1 MKIIAVSTSPR
12 KNGNGDSAVM
22 AAAEGA
28 RSKGAEVEIVY
39 LRDLKMNYCTGCCLC
54 KKEDADG
61 CVQRDDV
68 TELLKKFHA
77 ADAIIFCAP
86 IYMTQLAGQAKT
98 LFDRCYSLT
107 KPARNRQKPSGPPPK
122 DGAPGHRTPMDGK
135 VQAASTAPAVF
146 SMEMKTAIVYSPELI
161 GVTPDQQP
169 RKKMLIITTSNSMRA
184 EHDLNRAETMAVQF
198 KGAGVTDYK
207 LVTVPGCHPLDGGGK
222 TEENMAILRE
232 VGCWLAE

>member
-12 KNGNGDSAVM
+12 KNGNGDSAVL

-28 RSKGAEVEIVY
+28 KSLGAEVEIVY

-54 KKEDADG
+54 KKDEADG

-77 ADAIIFCAP
+77 ADGIIFCAP
-86 IYMTQLAGQAKT
+86 IYMTQLAGQAKV
-98 LFDRCYSLT
+98 LFDRCYSLS
-107 KPARNRQKPSGPPPK
+107 KPNRNRQRPAGPPPMGERK
-122 DGAPGHRTPMDGK
+122 PMEGR
-135 VQAASTAPAVF
+135 VEAAASAPVV
-146 SMEMKTAIVYSPELI
+146 MGPEMSKTAIVYSPDLM
-161 GVTPDQQP
+161 GVSPDQQP

-222 TEENMAILRE
+222 TEENIEILKE
-232 VGCWLAE
+232 VGRWLAE

>member
-12 KNGNGDSAVM
+12 KNGNGDSAVL

-28 RSKGAEVEIVY
+28 KSLGAEVEVVY

-86 IYMTQLAGQAKT
+86 IYMTQLAGQAKV
-98 LFDRCYSLT
+98 LFDRCYSLS
-107 KPARNRQKPSGPPPK
+107 KPAKNRQRPAGPPPMGERK
-122 DGAPGHRTPMDGK
+122 PMEGK
-135 VQAASTAPAVF
+135 VEAAASAPVVVGP
-146 SMEMKTAIVYSPELI
+146 EMSKTAIVYSPDLM

-222 TEENMAILRE
+222 TEENIEILKE
-232 VGCWLAE
+232 VGRWLAE